1 LTLSILTRGQ
11 SASFAWSLT
20 ALLSLVGTQIIFWT
34 FTYPADQQTNNW
46 TVLPG
51 DWVRLRNQWEYS
63 HARSAGLNLLAV
75 AALILSAL
83 TKRD

>member
-1 LTLSILTRGQ
+1 
-11 SASFAWSLT
+11 LT

-63 HARSAGLNLLAV
+63 HARSAGLNLLAG